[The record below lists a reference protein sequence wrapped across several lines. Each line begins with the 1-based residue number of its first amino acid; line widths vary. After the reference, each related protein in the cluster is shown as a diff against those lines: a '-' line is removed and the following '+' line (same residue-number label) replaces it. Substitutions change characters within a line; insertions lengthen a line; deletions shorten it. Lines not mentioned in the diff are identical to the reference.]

1 MSGRNASGEQF
12 LAVVPVDR
20 GPFDVHAVVAQR
32 VYAGRHGVHRGNA
45 ADDAIAAGHG
55 ADE

>member
-1 MSGRNASGEQF
+1 MSGRNAGGEQL

-20 GPFDVHAVVAQR
+20 GPCDVHAVVAQR